1 MLRIFKPR
9 SPMSMGAWAM
19 TLFGGLGA
27 AAVAAD
33 LTRRP
38 RLARALGGANAVVG
52 GYFGSYTGVLLSS
65 TAVPVWA
72 RSRLFLGPIF
82 VATGAAA
89 SRLVLV
95 GAGLPAG
102 HPTREALGR
111 VEAGAIATDLAL
123 SAINQRR
130 LGELSPGLEQG
141 AAGRL
146 FRGARR
152 AVLAGLGSREGGPP
166 SPTISPACCTSPGA
180 SPSATPGWRPGGAR
194 PPTMGRSRAAPV
206 GSSPEEP
213 VVAERDLA
221 REALHQVQSQPP
233 VSICHSYTEPRR
245 GQQQL
250 LLLCGQESCQSQ
262 PLAAGSG
269 TWLGLQI

>member
-38 RLARALGGANAVVG
+38 RLARTLGGANAVVG

-152 AVLAGLGSREGGPP
+152 AVLAGLGLRLARRGPRHPP
-166 SPTISPACCTSPGA
+166 SRQHPVPRRGPRLPLRLAGGRAGLGRRPWGGRAQRPSAVAQKSQLWPSEISPAKPSTRYRA
-180 SPSATPGWRPGGAR
+180 S
-194 PPTMGRSRAAPV
+194 
-206 GSSPEEP
+206 
-213 VVAERDLA
+213 
-221 REALHQVQSQPP
+221 
-233 VSICHSYTEPRR
+233 RR
-245 GQQQL
+245 
-250 LLLCGQESCQSQ
+250 
-262 PLAAGSG
+262 
-269 TWLGLQI
+269 